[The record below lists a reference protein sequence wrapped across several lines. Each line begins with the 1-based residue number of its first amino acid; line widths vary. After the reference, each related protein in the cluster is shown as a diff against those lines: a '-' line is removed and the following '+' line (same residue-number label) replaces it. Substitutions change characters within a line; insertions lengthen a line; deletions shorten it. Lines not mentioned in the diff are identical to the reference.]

1 MRDDEIQSRLRE
13 VNPWWRATGSGLSPD
28 AWAADDRVLRDRNRY
43 DLGYRADVLH
53 DVASAPPDD
62 RLVILRGPRRVGKS
76 VALKDCVLALC
87 ARPDVD
93 PRQVIYLPADG
104 MRSKDLA
111 RAIAL
116 GRALT
121 RSVDQPATR
130 LRVWLLDEVTSIDG
144 WTTTIK
150 YLRDNTIFGE
160 ETVVCTGS
168 SWSETGDVERDLL
181 AGRAGSGGGRRSR
194 LLLPMSFR
202 DYARVTHTHVPAP
215 DPVPPWNLQGTA
227 TAEAA
232 ESLVAF
238 TDELDLAW
246 QAYLTSGGF
255 PRAVTE
261 HYRTGSVSESFMRD
275 VASWL
280 HIDVDR
286 ESPVDSVPLLMAE
299 LQSRSTSPLNRSK
312 ASEALGYQTRGA
324 FDLRLNRLVRSYG
337 ALWAHQVNG
346 SGRRI
351 PGAQSKLYL
360 ADPLLA
366 WIGSSLRAGAPDPEM
381 TTLTEEALAVALAA
395 AIDNLQPGRWMAG
408 DTIGYVRTGS
418 GQEIDFGPVAVPGP
432 NGSEWTT
439 PVEVKWVTD
448 GWRAEARTIE
458 GRYHAG
464 IVATK
469 TVTRLDTPAWAIPA
483 PLLAL
488 LLA

>member
-1 MRDDEIQSRLRE
+1 MR
-13 VNPWWRATGSGLSPD
+13 A
-28 AWAADDRVLRDRNRY
+28 
-43 DLGYRADVLH
+43 
-53 DVASAPPDD
+53 
-62 RLVILRGPRRVGKS
+62 
-76 VALKDCVLALC
+76 
-87 ARPDVD
+87 
-93 PRQVIYLPADG
+93 
-104 MRSKDLA
+104 KDLA

-116 GRALT
+116 GRALS
-121 RSVDQPATR
+121 RSVDQLDAR

-150 YLRDNTIFGE
+150 CLRDNTVFGV

-168 SWSETGDVERDLL
+168 SWPETGDVERDLL
-181 AGRAGSGGGRRSR
+181 AGRAGSGGGRRWR
-194 LLLPMSFR
+194 LLLPMGFR
-202 DYARVTHTHVPAP
+202 DYVGITGGRIPAP
-215 DPVPPWNLQGTA
+215 GPVPPWDLQGAA
-227 TAEAA
+227 TAAAA

-255 PRAVTE
+255 PRAVAE
-261 HYRTGSVSESFMRD
+261 HYRTGGVSESFMRD

-280 HIDVDR
+280 CIDVDR
-286 ESPVDSVPLLMAE
+286 ESPVGSVPLLLAE
-299 LQSRSTSPLNRSK
+299 LQARSTSPLNRSK
-312 ASEALGYQTRGA
+312 ASEALGCQTRGA
-324 FDLRLNRLVRSYG
+324 FDLRLNRLVRSCG
-337 ALWAHQVNG
+337 ALWAHQVSE

-360 ADPLLA
+360 ADPLVA
-366 WIGSSLRAGAPDPEM
+366 WIGASLRAGAPDPDM
-381 TTLTEEALAVALAA
+381 ASLTEEVLAVALAA
-395 AIDNLQPGRWMAG
+395 AIDNLQPGRWMTG

-418 GQEIDFGPVAVPGP
+418 GREIDFGPVAVPGP
-432 NGSEWTT
+432 GGSQWTT
-439 PVEVKWVTD
+439 PVEVKWVAD